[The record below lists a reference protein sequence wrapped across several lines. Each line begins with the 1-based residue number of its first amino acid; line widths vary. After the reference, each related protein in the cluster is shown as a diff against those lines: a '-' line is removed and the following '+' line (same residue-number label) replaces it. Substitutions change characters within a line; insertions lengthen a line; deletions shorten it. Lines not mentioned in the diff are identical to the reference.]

1 LRSERGDSDFDVRQN
16 FNFSALYEL
25 PFGKTGSRMRKALLG
40 GYQINAIFTAH
51 TGLPW
56 TPVTGQSARRGPSL
70 SPTRPVAYLG
80 GALTD
85 YSNGTFLSPNGDFPG
100 GGLKYFNISTSG
112 PPGVGRN
119 VFRGPG

>member
-56 TPVTGQSARRGPSL
+56 TPVTGQSARRGAEPFTYAAGRL
-70 SPTRPVAYLG
+70 SG
-80 GALTD
+80 
-85 YSNGTFLSPNGDFPG
+85 
-100 GGLKYFNISTSG
+100 
-112 PPGVGRN
+112 
-119 VFRGPG
+119 